1 MISFPSCQTIA
12 SVAFL
17 FDFATNGE
25 RSDIVVTVEGV
36 IPSRLHLNEA
46 SLKSRT
52 ADEGDDWYGWS
63 SS

>member
-17 FDFATNGE
+17 FDFASNGE
-25 RSDIVVTVEGV
+25 RSDIVVTAEGV
-36 IPSRLHLNEA
+36 ILGRLHSWQA